1 MFRGRGVRPFVAR
14 SIALAGL
21 SITAATYAGT
31 DPAHGQCPDQQDQL
45 AATQGD
51 PRYPALQQAV
61 DSYLTERQQAEGF
74 SGIGLHVSL
83 SADGPDLD
91 VASGTMSLR
100 DGGPICPHA
109 LWEIGSITKSFT
121 SVLVLQLEAAGALD
135 IHDTLG
141 KWLPEYPAWS
151 STTLEQ
157 LLHLTAPTITDYEGN
172 TGFQKDLVADIHR
185 TFSPEELVGYV
196 YPGAANPAEP
206 WYYSNTAYVLA
217 GMVVSKA
224 TGLSYADALKKMLLE
239 PLGLRETYYRP
250 RVPPQRVLDAMPS
263 GYDEQSFCRQGANV
277 KPPCA
282 QYPVDALL
290 GQDVK
295 SVNISQSAAGGGII
309 ASLPDVARWVRA
321 LFSDTLLPP
330 KQRAELFSLVSQA
343 SGQPIATTSLT
354 DPGGFALGIGQ
365 DWLPFAG
372 SPVWFYAG
380 ETLGYR
386 AVWFRRPGDDLVVI
400 MAVNSSVD
408 EAEDK
413 MSSLYQA
420 VLDVLEPQS
429 AVDPGAPAPS
439 TAPSTQ
445 HPSQ

>member
-1 MFRGRGVRPFVAR
+1 MVRGSRVRSFLAR
-14 SIALAGL
+14 SVALAGL
-21 SITAATYAGT
+21 SIIAATYASTG
-31 DPAHGQCPDQQDQL
+31 PAHGQCRDQQDQF

-51 PRYPALQQAV
+51 PRYSALQQTV
-61 DSYLTERQQAEGF
+61 DSYLAERQRAEGF
-74 SGIGLHVSL
+74 SGVGLHASL

-91 VASGTMSLR
+91 VVSGSTSLQ
-100 DGGPICPHA
+100 DGGPICPHT

-157 LLHLTAPTITDYEGN
+157 LLNLTAPTITDYEQE
-172 TGFQKDLVADIHR
+172 TAFQKDLVADIHR

-239 PLGLRETYYRP
+239 PLRLRETYYRP
-250 RVPPQRVLDAMPS
+250 RVPPQLVLDAMPS

-277 KPPCA
+277 APPCA
-282 QYPVDALL
+282 QYPFDTLL

-295 SVNISQSAAGGGII
+295 SVNISESGAGGGII

-354 DPGGFALGIGQ
+354 DPGGFALGVGQ
-365 DWLPFAG
+365 AWLPFTG
-372 SPVWFYAG
+372 GPVWFYEG

-386 AVWFRRPGDDLVVI
+386 AVWFRRPGDDLVVV
-400 MAVNSSVD
+400 MAANSSVD
-408 EAEDK
+408 EAEDN
-413 MSSLYQA
+413 MGSLYQA
-420 VLDVLEPQS
+420 VLGVLDPQS
-429 AVDPGAPAPS
+429 VVDPGAPAPS
-439 TAPSTQ
+439 TQPTQ
-445 HPSQ
+445 QPSQ